1 MAIDTITEIDSIN
14 KTHNL
19 LFTKGDLCYNKNI
32 VGHGVAGMK
41 FFREV
46 VIMLKALR
54 KINRVMRA
62 VIIIAGSA
70 AVIFTLI
77 EGRKKS
83 GKDENAQSEVFDDI
97 W

>member
-1 MAIDTITEIDSIN
+1 
-14 KTHNL
+14 
-19 LFTKGDLCYNKNI
+19 
-32 VGHGVAGMK
+32 
-41 FFREV
+41 
-46 VIMLKALR
+46 MLKALR

>member
-1 MAIDTITEIDSIN
+1 MKHASPSLRVII
-14 KTHNL
+14 
-19 LFTKGDLCYNKNI
+19 KNI